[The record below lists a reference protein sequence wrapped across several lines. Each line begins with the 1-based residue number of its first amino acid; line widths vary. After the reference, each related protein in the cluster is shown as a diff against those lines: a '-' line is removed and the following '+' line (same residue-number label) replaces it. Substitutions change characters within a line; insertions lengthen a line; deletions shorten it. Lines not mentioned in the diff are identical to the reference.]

1 MIDWTTIKHSL
12 YGLLIGDACG
22 VLYEF
27 KQVEQIPTFEEIDMI
42 PPKNFQKTYPHI
54 PPGTWSDDGAQAL
67 ALLDSLLNNQR
78 LDADDFTSR
87 LVSWYE
93 DGLYAVNSVVF
104 DIGIQTSE
112 ALRAYQRG
120 TPAIECGQVR
130 PDGKGN
136 GALMRVLPLA
146 LWHQGMDEELVHDA
160 HIQTMVTHGHI
171 CNQVCS
177 AIYVLWAR
185 YLLKGLSVQQAYEF
199 AVETLTKIYQSKPL
213 YEYEL
218 LEKIRPFDPPITD
231 GSGFVI
237 SSLRAARI
245 ALEEPTYERVIKKAI
260 SFGHDTDTN
269 AAIAGG
275 LAGIIHPVYD
285 TTWFHQLRG
294 KEIVEQILLK
304 WQGQLGK
311 Q

>member
-1 MIDWTTIKHSL
+1 MNDWTKIKNSL

-22 VLYEF
+22 VPYEF
-27 KQVEQIPTFEEIDMI
+27 KQVIQIPTFEEIDMI
-42 PPKNFQKTYPHI
+42 PPTNFQKTYPHI
-54 PPGTWSDDGAQAL
+54 PLGTWSDDGAQAL
-67 ALLDSLLNNQR
+67 ALLDSLLENQR
-78 LDADDFTSR
+78 LEAYDFTSR

-93 DGLYAVNSVVF
+93 DGKYAVDSIVF

-112 ALRAYQRG
+112 ALRAYKQG

-146 LWHQGMDEELVHDA
+146 LWHQGTNEELVHDA

-185 YLLKGLSVQQAYEF
+185 YLLHGLTVHQAYES
-199 AVETLTKIYQSKPL
+199 AIERLTKIYQSKPL

-218 LEKIRPFDPPITD
+218 LEKVRPFDSPETD
-231 GSGFVI
+231 GSGYVI

-245 ALEEPTYERVIKKAI
+245 ALEEPSFEMVIKKAI
-260 SFGHDTDTN
+260 SFGNDTDTN

-275 LAGIIHPVYD
+275 LAGILYPVCN
-285 TTWFHQLRG
+285 TTWYHQLRG
-294 KEIVEQILLK
+294 KEIVENILAK
-304 WQGQLGK
+304 WQG
-311 Q
+311 

>member
-1 MIDWTTIKHSL
+1 MYNWTTIKNSL

-22 VLYEF
+22 VPYEF
-27 KQVEQIPTFEEIDMI
+27 NPPTELPTLIEIDMI
-42 PPKNFQKTYPHI
+42 PPANFQKTYPHI

-67 ALLDSLLNNQR
+67 ALLDSLIDNQQ
-78 LDADDFTSR
+78 LDPDDFASR
-87 LVSWYE
+87 LIRWYE
-93 DGLYAVNSVVF
+93 NGMYAVDSVVF

-120 TPAIECGQVR
+120 TPSTQCGQAR
-130 PDGKGN
+130 PEGKGN

-146 LWHQGMDEELVHDA
+146 LWHQGTDQELVHDA

-185 YLLKGLSVQQAYEF
+185 FLLKELPVQQAYEF
-199 AVETLTKIYQSKPL
+199 AIETLTNIYKSYPL

-218 LEKIRPFDPPITD
+218 LERIRPFDPPVTD

-237 SSLRAARI
+237 SSLRAAQI
-245 ALEEPTYERVIKKAI
+245 ALEEPSYEMIIKKAI

-275 LAGIIHPVYD
+275 LAGILYPVCD
-285 TTWFHQLRG
+285 MNSTWYQQLRG
-294 KEIVEQILLK
+294 KELVEQIIEK
-304 WQGQLGK
+304 WKRQAS
-311 Q
+311 